1 MLATMS
7 KSKAANSATTSRILG
22 TPVGVRDLRDH
33 LSAYLD
39 RVKAGETFT
48 VTEHGRP
55 IARLVRDNPGSD
67 RLLELARQ
75 GRVTLPTGP
84 RVRWADIPHVPYDG
98 SIQDLM
104 DEIRGE

>member
-7 KSKAANSATTSRILG
+7 KPKDINSATKPAIVG

-33 LSAYLD
+33 LSAYLE
-39 RVKAGETFT
+39 RVKGGEIFT

-55 IARLVRDNPGSD
+55 IAKLVRDDPGSA

-84 RVRWADIPHVPYDG
+84 RVRWADIPRVHYEG

-104 DEIRGE
+104 DEIRG

>member
-7 KSKAANSATTSRILG
+7 KLKGQNSATNTPIVGTS
-22 TPVGVRDLRDH
+22 VGVRDLRDH
-33 LSAYLD
+33 LSAYLE

-55 IARLVRDNPGSD
+55 IARLVRDDPRPD
-67 RLLELARQ
+67 WLLELARQ

-84 RVRWADIPHVPYDG
+84 RVRWADMPHFPYDG